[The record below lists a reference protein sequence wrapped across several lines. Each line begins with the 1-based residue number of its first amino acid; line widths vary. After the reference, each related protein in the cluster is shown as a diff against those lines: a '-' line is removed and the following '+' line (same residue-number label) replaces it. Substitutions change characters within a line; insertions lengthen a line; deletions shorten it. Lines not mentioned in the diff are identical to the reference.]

1 VILRFK
7 KIEDS
12 ESIFGIFETITELK
26 EVDISDESVYINHS
40 RAYVD
45 GVGEFVLRKASTLF
59 DDGSSIIEPA
69 IGTGRWIKIAE
80 ANDDN
85 LVKLVLETK
94 NSTGGGV
101 LERDIIVAGVTV
113 GNFSSGDTLNKGTSI
128 TTILED
134 MLIKKIAATYAAPT
148 GTLSSTESGDIEIGS
163 TVSPS
168 LSASFTQRDGGA
180 LTKYVL
186 KRGTT
191 TLVDNATIITHVD
204 NNQSIGSTALSYQ
217 ATFSYNDG
225 SVKNNNVGEA
235 SPTGQIKAGSVTS
248 NTISITGRRNAF
260 YGIDGQ
266 ITTSAQ
272 IRAYTGKVLNPVEG
286 TTFTIEVPK
295 DSVTFEFA
303 YPATLRDVSKLMHD
317 DSNFDIKSSSLLSKT
332 TVNVE
337 GANGFTAIAY
347 KVYRLTPTQAW
358 STAQKYTITI

>member
-12 ESIFGIFETITELK
+12 DSIFGIFNTITELK
-26 EVDISDESVYINHS
+26 ELDITDESVYINHS
-40 RAYVD
+40 RAYVE
-45 GVGEFVLRKASTLF
+45 GVGEFVLRKSSTLL
-59 DDGSSIIEPA
+59 DDELSVIEP
-69 IGTGRWIKIAE
+69 ITGTGRWIKIAE

-85 LVKLVLETK
+85 LVKLVLESK
-94 NSTGGGV
+94 NPTGGV
-101 LERDIIVAGVTV
+101 LERDITVAGVTV

-148 GTLSSTESGDIEIGS
+148 GTLSSTESGDVEIGS
-163 TVSPS
+163 IVSPS
-168 LSASFTQRDGGA
+168 LSASFTQRDGGT

-191 TLVDNATIITHVD
+191 TLVDNATIITHID
-204 NNQSIGSTALSYQ
+204 NNQSIGSTVLSYQ

-260 YGIDGQ
+260 YGINGQ

-272 IRAYTGKVLNPVEG
+272 IRTYTGKVLNPVEG

-303 YPATLRDVSKLMHD
+303 YPATLRDISKLMHV

-347 KVYRLTPTQAW
+347 KVYRFTPTQAW
-358 STAQKYTITI
+358 TTAQKYTITI